1 MAAMLLVVAGSGHH
15 LAAQSLD
22 LGFAPPAI
30 YAPGTVYSA
39 LEQPDGK
46 RVVVG
51 AFTRVNGT
59 PANYLTR
66 LSPNGTV
73 DAAFQQNLGTTSQ
86 VYRVSRQ
93 SNGQLLLVSYTTTVT
108 AGGVTRNGLMRL
120 NADGTGDFTFNPG
133 TGPELTG
140 FAGAV
145 DQALPLPT
153 GQTLVVGYFDHFNG
167 ATSNYIAR
175 LSTTGT
181 VDATFN
187 SGGTGPDNEI
197 VTVVPLPSGKFL
209 IGGTFTSYN
218 GVARNSLA
226 RLNADGS
233 LDPTF
238 VSPLAQNDEVINIAV
253 QADGRILVTGV
264 LTLPNGNGNMARLL
278 ADGAVDNSFS
288 PPSTFA
294 TGYVYSYFGDA
305 VIPQPNGKI
314 LVINTVSSTSGS
326 GLARLNSDGSV
337 DASFQTGTGPSTRPQ
352 SLTLLAS
359 GSVLAAGSFMDFNGA
374 LDQTLVQLTSTGAL
388 DTSFQPLIQLSGSVS
403 SIVRQADGKLLVGG
417 NFSEINGQT
426 ARKLARFNTNGS
438 LDATFAL
445 SAPILSSVVRL
456 ALQPDGRLLVATPNL
471 VQRYLTTGTLDNSF
485 NAAAVAISRPINQIL
500 LQPDGRVLVG
510 SNSGNNFSGN
520 LWRLQADGSAD
531 ASFAPTLSSGQFLY
545 MQAMAL
551 QPNGKLLLA
560 GHYIP
565 SSGAAYRTV
574 IRLNSTGTQDASF
587 AQTPIVTLSPTF
599 GANELAV
606 QADGKIV
613 VGGQFTS
620 VGGLSRSSIARLND
634 DGTHDTGFTPPTLGG
649 TLYKVVVQPNNRLL
663 VGGSFNGGGVPNN
676 LARLLPTGAADVTYA
691 ASAVPNN
698 SVRTLLVQPDGTLMV
713 GGYFTTIGGQSAMAL
728 ARLTASN
735 VLHVQ
740 APQAVAERTQA
751 WPVPA
756 HATLTVAPDASA
768 HPQALDLLDVLGR
781 AVRHLELSNA
791 APANLA
797 LDNLPA
803 GTYLLRVSY
812 AEGTVTRRVQVQ

>member
-1 MAAMLLVVAGSGHH
+1 MLLVAAGFGQH

-22 LGFAPPAI
+22 LGFTPPAI

-51 AFTRVNGT
+51 AFSRVNGA

-93 SNGQLLLVSYTTTVT
+93 SNGQLLLVSYSTTVT

-133 TGPELTG
+133 SGPELTG
-140 FAGAV
+140 SAGAV

-167 ATSNYIAR
+167 ATSNYITR
-175 LSTTGT
+175 LNASGT

-187 SGGTGPDNEI
+187 NAGTGANDEI
-197 VTVVPLPSGKFL
+197 FTVVPLPSGKFM
-209 IGGTFTSYN
+209 IGGYFTSYN
-218 GVARNSLA
+218 GVPCNSLA

-238 VSPLAQNDEVINIAV
+238 VSPLAQYDQVINIAV
-253 QADGRILVTGV
+253 QPDGRILVAGILSLPYGKTGPV
-264 LTLPNGNGNMARLL
+264 RLL
-278 ADGAVDNSFS
+278 ADGTIDNTFT
-288 PPSTFA
+288 PQATFA
-294 TGYVYSYFGDA
+294 TTGTVYSFFGDA
-305 VIPQPNGKI
+305 VVVQPDGKI
-314 LVINTVSSTSGS
+314 LLTGS
-326 GLARLNSDGSV
+326 AFGSAGIIRLNSDGST
-337 DASFQTGTGPSTRPQ
+337 DASFQPGTAPEVKPL

-359 GSVLAAGSFMDFNGA
+359 GGVLAAGSFTNFNGA
-374 LDQTLVQLTSTGAL
+374 LDKPLVQLTSTGAL
-388 DTSFQPLIQLSGSVS
+388 DTSFQALIQLPGNVIA
-403 SIVRQADGKLLVGG
+403 IVRQADGKLLVGG

-426 ARKLARFNTNGS
+426 VRKLTRFNTNGS

-445 SAPILSSVVRL
+445 SAPILTSVVRL
-456 ALQPDGRLLVATPNL
+456 ALQPDGRLLVATPNS

-485 NAAAVAISRPINQIL
+485 NAATVANSRPISQML

-510 SNSGNNFSGN
+510 SNSGNSFSGN

-531 ASFAPTLSSGQFLY
+531 ASFAPTLSAGQFLY
-545 MQAMAL
+545 MQSMVL
-551 QPNGKLLLA
+551 QPNGKVLLA

-565 SSGAAYRTV
+565 NSGTAYRTV
-574 IRLNSTGTQDASF
+574 IRLNSTGQQDAGF
-587 AQTPIVTLSPTF
+587 AQTPITTLSPTF

-613 VGGQFTS
+613 VGGQFTA
-620 VGGLSRSSIARLND
+620 VGGVSRSSIARLND
-634 DGTHDTGFTPPTLGG
+634 DGTHDTGFIPPALGG
-649 TLYKVVVQPNNRLL
+649 TVYKVVVQPNNRIL
-663 VGGSFNGGGVPNN
+663 VGGSFNGGGQPAN
-676 LARLLPTGAADVTYA
+676 LARLLSTGAADATYA
-691 ASAVPNN
+691 ATAAPNN
-698 SVRTLLVQPDGTLMV
+698 SVRALLVQPDGTLMV
-713 GGYFTTIGGQSAMAL
+713 GGFFTAISGQSAMAL

-740 APQAVAERTQA
+740 APQAVAARTQA

-756 HATLTVAPDASA
+756 HTALTVAPDASA
-768 HPQALDLLDVLGR
+768 HPQALDLLDALGR
-781 AVRHLELSNA
+781 AVRHLELNGA
-791 APANLA
+791 APASLA

-803 GTYLLRVSY
+803 GTYLLRVTY
-812 AEGTVTRRVQVQ
+812 AEGAVTRRVQVQ